1 MSTKSTIL
9 IHCHQM
15 KSDLSNF
22 IILIHCHSEIKFTSG
37 VYNFQQMATVKRL
50 GTIQLHNRTKLILSY
65 WRVFNRKQDLLPN

>member
-1 MSTKSTIL
+1 MSTKFTIL

-37 VYNFQQMATVKRL
+37 VYNFQQMATVKIL
-50 GTIQLHNRTKLILSY
+50 GTI
-65 WRVFNRKQDLLPN
+65 